1 MQPLDRR
8 FRGTRIGR
16 FLAAAAGLPVLLVGA
31 IPVAAQGFDAPER
44 ETAIYE
50 FRTMTGARTLGWIT
64 ATHGDTV
71 VFRSFEGGEWRLD
84 ARATSLR
91 RARGAVIGGE
101 FWREDQNHS
110 RLFFA
115 PTGRTLHQ
123 GQAYAGIFSILPFV
137 GVGVSDNVTLAGGF
151 NPFGGDLASMDIWL
165 APKVRILADA
175 PRQFAIGGFF
185 LQLDGNPFDW
195 DDGSYWDD
203 GYYYAPDRE
212 MYRLAIGYGVGT
224 FGDADQAVHVGAGL
238 ARQFGSDPRTRALG
252 MVGGEYRL
260 SRRWKLL
267 TENWL
272 MLPDYPVV
280 SVGARSIGDRWT
292 YDLGLMALLAE
303 EGAPYVPIMSFS
315 YAFGAGR

>member
-1 MQPLDRR
+1 MAPLARR
-8 FRGTRIGR
+8 NRGTRLGHI
-16 FLAAAAGLPVLLVGA
+16 LVAAACLPLLLMVA
-31 IPVAAQGFDAPER
+31 IPAAAQGFDAPDR
-44 ETAIYE
+44 DAAIYE
-50 FRTMTGARTLGWIT
+50 FRTLTGSRTLGWIT
-64 ATHGDTV
+64 QTNGDTI
-71 VFRSFEGGEWRLD
+71 VFRSFDGGEWRLD

-91 RARGAVIGGE
+91 RARGTVVRGE

-123 GQAYAGIFSILPFV
+123 GQAYAGIFGILPFV
-137 GVGVSDNVTLAGGF
+137 GVGVSDHVTLAGGL
-151 NPFGGDLASMDIWL
+151 NPFGGELASMDVWL
-165 APKVRILADA
+165 APKVRVRADSA
-175 PRQFAIGGFF
+175 RQFAVGGFF

-195 DDGSYWDD
+195 DDD
-203 GYYYAPDRE
+203 YYFEPDRE

-224 FGDADQAVHVGAGL
+224 FGDADQALHVGAGL

-252 MVGGEYRL
+252 MIGGEYRM
-260 SRRWKLL
+260 SRRWKLI

-272 MLPDYPVV
+272 MLPDYPVLA
-280 SVGARSIGDRWT
+280 VGARSVGERWT

-303 EGAPYVPIMSFS
+303 EGAPYVPIVSFS

>member
-8 FRGTRIGR
+8 SRGTRIGR
-16 FLAAAAGLPVLLVGA
+16 FLVAAAGLELVLVGA
-31 IPVAAQGFDAPER
+31 IPVAAQGFDAPAR

-50 FRTMTGARTLGWIT
+50 FRTMTGARTLGWIA
-64 ATHGDTV
+64 ATQGDTV
-71 VFRSFEGGEWRLD
+71 LFRSFDGGEWRLD

-91 RARGAVIGGE
+91 RARGTLVGGE

-123 GQAYAGIFSILPFV
+123 GQAYAGVFSILPFV
-137 GVGVSDNVTLAGGF
+137 GMGVSDNVTLAGGF
-151 NPFGGDLASMDIWL
+151 NPFGGELASMDIWL
-165 APKVRILADA
+165 APKVRVRADSA
-175 PRQFAIGGFF
+175 KQFAVGGFF
-185 LQLDGNPFDW
+185 LQLDGNPFEW
-195 DDGSYWDD
+195 SDGSYWDD
-203 GYYYAPDRE
+203 GYYYTPDRE

-224 FGDADQAVHVGAGL
+224 FGDANQALHVGAGL
-238 ARQFGSDPRTRALG
+238 ARQLGSDPRTRALG

-280 SVGARSIGDRWT
+280 AVGARSIGDRWT